1 MIVSLL
7 ATAPRAM
14 TDLESYLSRS
24 LALGLLTL
32 ALFCLLLTG
41 AMPLTTGINEIK
53 AEDPDSTTIKDPY
66 AYPALIVTT
75 IYHALSAFY
84 LYTQIA
90 GVAGFTFGFGAGMV
104 ASTGLF
110 CMGIWVLLFGS
121 EKGRISKTT
130 GADKRTSNFPFE
142 NRESA
147 REKKKESKRK
157 SVSSKL
163 R

>member
-1 MIVSLL
+1 
-7 ATAPRAM
+7 M

-24 LALGLLTL
+24 LGFSLLTL
-32 ALFCLLLTG
+32 AVVNLLLTG
-41 AMPLTTGINEIK
+41 ALPLTSGINEAISSAK
-53 AEDPDSTTIKDPY
+53 EEDADGTTIKDPY
-66 AYPALIVTT
+66 AYPTLTVTT
-75 IYHALSAFY
+75 VYHALSAFY

-90 GVAGFTFGFGAGMV
+90 GVAGFTFGFGTGMV

-142 NRESA
+142 NKESA
-147 REKKKESKRK
+147 KEKKRESKRK
-157 SVSSKL
+157 SVAS
-163 R
+163 RMR